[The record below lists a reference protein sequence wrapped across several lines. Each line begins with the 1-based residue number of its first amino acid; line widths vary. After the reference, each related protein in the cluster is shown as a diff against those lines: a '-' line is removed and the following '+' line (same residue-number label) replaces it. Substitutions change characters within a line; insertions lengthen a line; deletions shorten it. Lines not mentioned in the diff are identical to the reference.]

1 MNGRRPLGELL
12 GDLADAAHLMGGGG
26 AVRARSLEMTLPI
39 DVRLVTSATGTEV
52 IGDVPLFVTRTAFD
66 PEPARLAVTWH
77 VVPAD
82 GGAS

>member
-39 DVRLVTSATGTEV
+39 DVRLVKTAEGTEV

-66 PEPARLAVTWH
+66 TEPARLAVTWH
-77 VVPAD
+77 AVPAE
-82 GGAS
+82 GGAA

>member
-77 VVPAD
+77 AVPAD